1 MQFTYKYSSCTL
13 EYIPNDV
20 SIKLI
25 SYLID
30 SNGQL
35 YIDPNTL
42 AIDTFTVQLYKSSL
56 PVTSV
61 ANYISIMAG
70 NAISTK
76 YNQTIG
82 GYCVSGSNVVTQI
95 TGTSNTANIN
105 QPTSVLIPGLY
116 VNGTNIPVDTTLL
129 NIRDAKSIELSKPL
143 TVTENATLTL
153 TTNGWSIDYSAID
166 ELVTIIDF
174 SNI

>member
-1 MQFTYKYSSCTL
+1 MLMAIQFTYKYTSCTL
-13 EYIPNDV
+13 EYIPNDI

-56 PVTSV
+56 PTT
-61 ANYISIMAG
+61 NYAHYLAIMAG

-76 YNQTIG
+76 YTQTIG
-82 GYCVSGSNVVTQI
+82 GSGVEGGNIVNQI
-95 TGTSNTANIN
+95 QSTSN
-105 QPTSVLIPGLY
+105 LIPGLY
-116 VNGTNIPVDTTLL
+116 VSGTGIPTDTNIL
-129 NIRDAKSIELSKPL
+129 NVRDSKSIELSKPITTTGSVSL
-143 TVTENATLTL
+143 VC
-153 TTNGWSIDYSAID
+153 TTNGWKIDYSALS
-166 ELVTIIDF
+166 ELITIINF
-174 SNI
+174 ANI